1 MVYINHDKDLRSY
14 NSDAFNIS
22 ILEMTN
28 IIIIGLGSGGFAAL
42 LAIRRTDPE
51 ALITIIERRS
61 YDMFSP
67 CGMPY
72 AIEGIMDLEK
82 LRFSL
87 PGEERIT
94 KLLMHEAQAIDP
106 VKRNIISKNL
116 KTGEI
121 LSIPYDSLII
131 AQGAEPFVPPIKGA
145 KENLGKGVYVLHDIE
160 SARKILDHISTARK
174 AVVVGAGPIGLEI
187 SAALRTKGLDIVIVE
202 MLSHAMPRALDM
214 DMAKYVEKSLIDNA
228 IRSVFNKSVDS
239 INGSPVSSVS
249 IDGEII
255 DADIVI
261 LASGVRANLEMAKNA
276 GIKIGKEGIMTNAGM
291 ETNIKNIYAI
301 GDCIETVSLINHRPM
316 MMQLSS
322 TAYRQ
327 GMVAGTNAAG
337 GYDIFEGALGTF
349 VTVIGD
355 LEVAATGINE
365 FFAEAAGYKIITG
378 KAHGKTKPEYYPGA
392 KDINVKIIADAKTG
406 KVLGG
411 QAVGDGAGARINV
424 ISIAIRC
431 GMDVYSLS
439 RTEMAYCPRVA
450 ENYDVLNKAADF
462 AIRKLEKGN

>member
-1 MVYINHDKDLRSY
+1 M
-14 NSDAFNIS
+14 ANI
-22 ILEMTN
+22 T
-28 IIIIGLGSGGFAAL
+28 IIGLGSGGFAAL

-51 ALITIIERRS
+51 AFITIIERRS

-72 AIEGIMDLEK
+72 AIEGIVDLEK
-82 LRFSL
+82 LMFSV
-87 PGEERIT
+87 PVNERIK
-94 KLLMHEAQAIDP
+94 KLLMHEAQAIDTLN
-106 VKRNIISKNL
+106 RNITSKNMN
-116 KTGEI
+116 TGEI

-145 KENLGKGVYVLHDIE
+145 KENLGKGVYVLNDIK
-160 SARKILDHISTARK
+160 SARKIMDHVSSAKK

-187 SAALRTKGLDIVIVE
+187 CAALKKKGLDVVVVE
-202 MLSHAMPRALDM
+202 MLSCAMSRALDR
-214 DMAKYVEKSLIDNA
+214 DMAKYVEKSLSDSA
-228 IRSVFNKSVDS
+228 IRLVFNKSVDS

-249 IDGEII
+249 VGNEKIE
-255 DADIVI
+255 ADIVI
-261 LASGVRANLEMAKNA
+261 LASGVRSNFDMAKNA
-276 GIKIGKEGIMTNAGM
+276 GIELGKWGIKTNAGM
-291 ETNIKNIYAI
+291 QTNVKGIYAI
-301 GDCIETVSLINHRPM
+301 GDCVETVSLINHRPT

-322 TAYRQ
+322 SAYRQ

-337 GYDIFEGALGTF
+337 GYDTYEGALGTF

-355 LEVAATGINE
+355 LELAATGFNE

-392 KDINVKIIADAKTG
+392 KDINIKIIADAKTG

-411 QAVGDGAGARINV
+411 QIVGDGAGARINV
-424 ISIAIRC
+424 ISMAIRC

-439 RTEMAYCPRVA
+439 RTEMAYCPKVA

>member
-1 MVYINHDKDLRSY
+1 M
-14 NSDAFNIS
+14 ANI
-22 ILEMTN
+22 T
-28 IIIIGLGSGGFAAL
+28 IIGLGSGGFAAL

-51 ALITIIERRS
+51 AFITIIERRS

-72 AIEGIMDLEK
+72 AIEGIVDLEK
-82 LRFSL
+82 LMFSV
-87 PGEERIT
+87 PVDERMS
-94 KLLMHEAQAIDP
+94 KLLMHEAQSIDP
-106 VKRNIISKNL
+106 LKRNVTSKNI

-131 AQGAEPFVPPIKGA
+131 AQGAEPFIPPIKGA

-160 SARKILDHISTARK
+160 SARKIMDHVSSARK

-187 SAALRTKGLDIVIVE
+187 CAALNKKGLDVVVVE
-202 MLSHAMPRALDM
+202 MLSCAMSRALDR
-214 DMAKYVEKSLIDNA
+214 DMARYVEKSLSEAA
-228 IRSVFNKSVDS
+228 IRLVFNKSVDS

-249 IDGEII
+249 VGDEII
-255 DADIVI
+255 EADIVI
-261 LASGVRANLEMAKNA
+261 LASGVRANFDMVKNA
-276 GIKIGKEGIMTNAGM
+276 GIELGKWGIKTNAAM
-291 ETNIKNIYAI
+291 ETNIKCIYAI
-301 GDCIETVSLINHRPM
+301 GDCVETVSLINHRPTL
-316 MMQLSS
+316 MQLSS
-322 TAYRQ
+322 SAYRQ
-327 GMVAGTNAAG
+327 GMVAGANAAG
-337 GYDIFEGALGTF
+337 GDDIYEGALGTF

-355 LEVAATGINE
+355 LEVAATGFNE

-392 KDINVKIIADAKTG
+392 KDITVKIIADAKTG

-411 QAVGDGAGARINV
+411 QIVGDGAGARINV
-424 ISIAIRC
+424 ISMAIRC

-450 ENYDVLNKAADF
+450 ENYDVLNKASDF

>member
-1 MVYINHDKDLRSY
+1 LQLIC
-14 NSDAFNIS
+14 
-22 ILEMTN
+22 ILEMAN
-28 IIIIGLGSGGFAAL
+28 ITIIGLGSGGFATL

-51 ALITIIERRS
+51 AFITIIERRS

-72 AIEGIMDLEK
+72 AIEGTVDLDKLKFSVPQEK
-82 LRFSL
+82 QL
-87 PGEERIT
+87 T
-94 KLLMHEAQAIDP
+94 KLLIHEAQSIDP
-106 VKRNIISKNL
+106 VKRNVTSKN
-116 KTGEI
+116 KNTGEI
-121 LSIPYDSLII
+121 VSTPYDSLII
-131 AQGAEPFVPPIKGA
+131 AYGAEPFVPPIKGA

-160 SARKILDHISTARK
+160 SAREIMDHVSSAKK

-187 SAALRTKGLDIVIVE
+187 CEALRTKGLDVVVVE
-202 MLSHAMPRALDM
+202 MLSFAMSRAIDR
-214 DMAKYVEKSLIDNA
+214 DMAKFVEKYLTENGIKLI
-228 IRSVFNKSVDS
+228 FNKSVDS

-249 IDGEII
+249 VGDEII
-255 DADIVI
+255 EADIVI
-261 LASGVRANLEMAKNA
+261 LASGVRATFDMVKNA
-276 GIKIGKEGIMTNAGM
+276 GIELGKWGIKTNAAM
-291 ETNIKNIYAI
+291 ETNIKGIYAI
-301 GDCIETVSLINHRPM
+301 GDCVETVSLINHRPT

-322 TAYRQ
+322 SAYRQ
-327 GMVAGTNAAG
+327 GMVAGANAAG
-337 GYDIFEGALGTF
+337 GYDTYEGALGTF

-355 LEVAATGINE
+355 IEVAATGFNE
-365 FFAEAAGYKIITG
+365 FFASAAGYKIITG

-392 KDINVKIIADAKTG
+392 KDITVKIIADEKTG

-411 QAVGDGAGARINV
+411 QAIGEGAGARINV
-424 ISIAIRC
+424 ISMSIRC